1 LITQRGFYHN
11 LNKTDSQRSNPL
23 QPPTDHRITGSSL
36 QPLSQRSNP
45 LQPPTT
51 NKTPKSRKNGLEISP
66 YGALLMPSKPFA
78 SLNIDLKQLITQSLQ
93 PLSQRSNPLQ
103 PPTDHRITGSSLQ
116 PLSQRS
122 NPLQPPTD
130 HRITGSSLDHSAN
143 AVTHCNHQQI
153 TGSQDH
159 HSTTQPTQ

>member
-1 LITQRGFYHN
+1 MVCNF
-11 LNKTDSQRSNPL
+11 SN
-23 QPPTDHRITGSSL
+23 QRITGSSL

-103 PPTDHRITGSSLQ
+103 PPTDHRITGSSLDHSANAVTHCNHQ
-116 PLSQRS
+116 QIKGSQ
-122 NPLQPPTD
+122 D
-130 HRITGSSLDHSAN
+130 HHCNHSAN

-153 TGSQDH
+153 TGSSPDH
-159 HSTTQPTQ
+159 SATDQIIRPRTVG